1 MRPALL
7 QRGIESVFG
16 SVSSTDPVVRRL
28 TPIALLNTFGN
39 GMFFTTSA
47 LYFTRFA
54 GVTVA
59 QLGFGL
65 TMAALGAIALSAPV
79 GRLADRVG
87 ARNLVWPLWL
97 AETCGVLGYTLV
109 HGFAAFLIMVCVVI
123 AIDRSAL
130 VGFRAFLATGLTAT
144 SRVEARAY
152 IRALSNL
159 GTALGAAIG
168 AAALQLDSAAAYRS
182 VLVVDALTFAI
193 SAALFT
199 RLPGVAPQP
208 RGASVDIGAR
218 IATGAAIEQATSRPA
233 RVSRNRA
240 YLVLVVLAAVLT
252 MNAALFE
259 VGLPLW
265 IVGHTRAPAWVVAA
279 VLFTNTL
286 LVAGLQVRLSR
297 GSSEVPDAARA
308 CRRAGGLVALAC
320 LGYGAAH
327 WCPVLLAT
335 AVLLVAVVVHT
346 LAEIWFSAGSTTL
359 SFELAP
365 AEFAG
370 AYQGMFQTGFSTGL
384 LLAPIVVTSTAL
396 RWEFP
401 GWALLAAAFAGA
413 GALFVPV
420 ARWAAGTNTRPGAG
434 RLDQVARS

>member
-16 SVSSTDPVVRRL
+16 SVSSTDPMVRRL

-65 TMAALGAIALSAPV
+65 TVAALGAIALSAPV
-79 GRLADRVG
+79 GRLADRIG

-199 RLPGVAPQP
+199 RLPGTAPQP
-208 RGASVDIGAR
+208 RGASADTGPRV
-218 IATGAAIEQATSRPA
+218 ATEPATSRPA
-233 RVSRNRA
+233 RVSRNRP

-320 LGYGAAH
+320 LGYGVAH

-370 AYQGMFQTGFSTGL
+370 AYQGMFQTGFATGL
-384 LLAPIVVTSTAL
+384 LLAPVVVTSTAL

-420 ARWAAGTNTRPGAG
+420 ARWAAGTNMRPAAA
-434 RLDQVARS
+434 RLDQVADS

>member
-65 TMAALGAIALSAPV
+65 TVAALGAIALSAPV

-199 RLPGVAPQP
+199 RLPAAARQS
-208 RGASVDIGAR
+208 RGADTGPPV
-218 IATGAAIEQATSRPA
+218 ATGAATEPATSRPA
-233 RVSRNRA
+233 RVSRNRP

-335 AVLLVAVVVHT
+335 VVLLVAVVVHT

-370 AYQGMFQTGFSTGL
+370 AYQGMFQTGFATGL
-384 LLAPIVVTSTAL
+384 LLAPVVVTSTAL

-420 ARWAAGTNTRPGAG
+420 TRWAAGTNQRPAAG